1 MKAIARAPRGR
12 QNKVRKQVIAPRR
25 NLNSAAGRTFQ
36 DQLEQ
41 HVRPEGEE
49 EEDEEGIED
58 DAEAEL
64 EDEIKHDPQGL
75 GHAGDLG
82 ADHHQIHQTSHHHV
96 HIDDS
101 QHHNQAELQL
111 IAAAN
116 SLVNGAAALTVP
128 VADPSIHPALQA
140 LGSHHAFAAMEPP
153 PPPQSHH
160 QGNPM
165 QAHPDH
171 QQHPQHMQ
179 QAQGHRTAEQMARD
193 SGYPELTIDS
203 ALSKRLAREPGLRH
217 AVQRREEQTLNL
229 KRRSNVEA
237 LLAHVSG
244 QITASPCKN
253 CHKGHGPWT
262 SCVVVDGQMCGSCA
276 NCWYNASGARCSFH
290 EVRNPQAQHQP
301 AVLATPA
308 PYNLAPMTAAAAALG
323 QGIMHPTGNTPMS
336 FDNQVKYIL
345 ESAMAGVR
353 AADTRQRL
361 LAKIE
366 SNAKALALSIVEYE
380 EYLQSDEAAMA
391 QDAQAAA
398 AAAAG
403 PSGDAPMGEA
413 GEHSQ
418 QVHDRMGDDGGSVS
432 GGWMTGS

>member
-1 MKAIARAPRGR
+1 MKAIVRAPRGR
-12 QNKVRKQVIAPRR
+12 QNKVRKSVLVPRR
-25 NLNSAAGRTFQ
+25 NLNSTPGRSFQ

-41 HVRPEGEE
+41 HVRVEGEE
-49 EEDEEGIED
+49 EEDDED
-58 DAEAEL
+58 VDEDPDAEL
-64 EDEIKHDPQGL
+64 EEDIKHDQSL

-82 ADHHQIHQTSHHHV
+82 AEHHQIHQAQPHHHV
-96 HIDDS
+96 DDAH
-101 QHHNQAELQL
+101 QHPHQAELQL
-111 IAAAN
+111 LAAAN
-116 SLVNGAAALTVP
+116 SLVNGAGALTVP
-128 VADPSIHPALQA
+128 GADPSIHPALQA
-140 LGSHHAFAAMEPP
+140 LGSHHAFAAMDPP
-153 PPPQSHH
+153 PPPPHH

-165 QAHPDH
+165 QPHPDH
-171 QQHPQHMQ
+171 QQHTQHMQ
-179 QAQGHRTAEQMARD
+179 QSQSHRNAEQMARD

-244 QITASPCKN
+244 TITASPCKN

-290 EVRNPQAQHQP
+290 EVRNPQSAHQP

-308 PYNLAPMTAAAAALG
+308 TYSIAPMTAAAAALG
-323 QGIMHPTGNTPMS
+323 QGIMHPAGNTPIS

-353 AADTRQRL
+353 SADTRQRL

-366 SNAKALALSIVEYE
+366 ANAKALALSIVEYE

-403 PSGDAPMGEA
+403 PSADATMGEP
-413 GEHSQ
+413 GEQ
-418 QVHDRMGDDGGSVS
+418 
-432 GGWMTGS
+432 